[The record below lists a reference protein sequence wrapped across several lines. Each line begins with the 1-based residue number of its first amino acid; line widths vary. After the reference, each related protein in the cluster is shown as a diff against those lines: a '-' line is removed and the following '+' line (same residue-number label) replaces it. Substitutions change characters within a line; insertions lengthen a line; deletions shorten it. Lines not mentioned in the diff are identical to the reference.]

1 MIVWSFFYSTW
12 FLIWSPYVSMFII
25 KIEILMQTPTNA
37 PINYVTSISALSGF
51 ILYHIRNQMGVNQR
65 EIASI
70 FDMTHTTYGNMERGD
85 TALNADFLYM
95 LCTLVG
101 IKYSDYFKLLE
112 DLISELQTVELGIQG
127 ERVKIQIIPSTD
139 LQKIIV
145 ENAKHGF
152 SIAPSIENKENLLIG
167 QDINF
172 FISKELRV
180 RLSVVSQVRL
190 TKEQIK
196 EMISLKSS
204 DIEEAISIIKTTNL
218 TTPSTIGSIGGAV
231 VAGAFATGGAAS
243 LIGASLA
250 LPVAPVIA
258 GYGLYQAYKKAK
270 ENKKSRS

>member
-1 MIVWSFFYSTW
+1 
-12 FLIWSPYVSMFII
+12 
-25 KIEILMQTPTNA
+25 MQTPSNA

-112 DLISELQTVELGIQG
+112 DLISELQIIELGIQG
-127 ERVKIQIIPSTD
+127 EMVKIQIIPSTD

-152 SIAPSIENKENLLIG
+152 TIAPSIENKENLLIG

-204 DIEEAISIIKTTNL
+204 DIEETISIMKTTNL
-218 TTPSTIGSIGGAV
+218 TTSST
-231 VAGAFATGGAAS
+231 VAALGGAAG
-243 LIGASLA
+243 IGAVAGSAASLVGA
-250 LPVAPVIA
+250 LPLAFPLAPLIA
-258 GYGLYQAYKKAK
+258 GYGLYQAYKKTK
-270 ENKKSRS
+270 ENKKTRS